1 MYSTAFMCM
10 EDGKLKLDVDAT
22 ECFEENTPA
31 RKLIDKF
38 QSSLKERNVPITRYS
53 EHKNKGR
60 GAVTRVGS
68 TVVQQSDS
76 VGKASPRVSKL
87 GKRLHPDTECT
98 SDKPPKPLTTTDD
111 KAHEPPSRPASP
123 RSNYIKRIDSLRVP
137 RGVCGGDRLAIFD
150 NVKPSNLFID
160 VPANAYDDMRL
171 EYERPSTPVKLL
183 LVDGNGYKVGGNK
196 INQHATRLDIHRG
209 MCTNLH
215 CPVLGCKGG
224 LAFSLFQNVDNDS
237 VDNYRLHWASACR
250 TAMRSHGLKLQVMAS
265 GV

>member
-1 MYSTAFMCM
+1 MCM

-87 GKRLHPDTECT
+87 GKRLYPDTECT

-111 KAHEPPSRPASP
+111 R
-123 RSNYIKRIDSLRVP
+123 
-137 RGVCGGDRLAIFD
+137 
-150 NVKPSNLFID
+150 
-160 VPANAYDDMRL
+160 
-171 EYERPSTPVKLL
+171 
-183 LVDGNGYKVGGNK
+183 
-196 INQHATRLDIHRG
+196 
-209 MCTNLH
+209 
-215 CPVLGCKGG
+215 
-224 LAFSLFQNVDNDS
+224 
-237 VDNYRLHWASACR
+237 
-250 TAMRSHGLKLQVMAS
+250 
-265 GV
+265 